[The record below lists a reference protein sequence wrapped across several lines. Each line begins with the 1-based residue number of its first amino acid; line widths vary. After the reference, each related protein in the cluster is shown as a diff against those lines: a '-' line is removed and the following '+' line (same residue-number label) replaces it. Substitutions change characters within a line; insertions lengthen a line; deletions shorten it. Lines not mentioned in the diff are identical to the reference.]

1 MKRNDALFGSVPLS
15 LHREKSLFVEILKV
29 FRNQSNNF
37 KNNKRNEYADL
48 LKVKYSNGKME
59 VICSTQLDN

>member
-1 MKRNDALFGSVPLS
+1 MLSINLKIYINMKTLNNGQQ
-15 LHREKSLFVEILKV
+15 VEILKV

>member
-1 MKRNDALFGSVPLS
+1 MKTLNNGQQ
-15 LHREKSLFVEILKV
+15 VEVLKV

-48 LKVKYSNGKME
+48 LKVKYSNGKTE